1 MKARVVI
8 AGINGFVGKELQ
20 NMFTKLGYE
29 VEGIKRDTYKDI
41 TALVQQ
47 INGSDIVINLAGA
60 NIIARWDEEYKQK
73 LYNSRLD
80 TTKALIKSFKECET
94 KPKLFISTSAVG
106 IYDNRSVYSE
116 DDMNYA
122 KDFLGNL
129 CIDWEAQAL
138 RASELDIRT
147 VIFRFG
153 IVLGK
158 NGGALQKML
167 LPFKLGLGGRIGSG
181 KQGFSYIHIEDLL
194 DAYKFVVED
203 ENQDGI
209 YNLVAPN
216 PTTNQG
222 LTDALGKALNRP
234 TILPL
239 PEFILEIIF
248 SQGAKVLTDGQQIV
262 PKRLLDA
269 GFRFQYT
276 TIQEAVNHLVK
287 K

>member
-1 MKARVVI
+1 MKAKVLI
-8 AGINGFVGKELQ
+8 AGISGFVGQELKNMFQ
-20 NMFTKLGYE
+20 NMGYD
-29 VEGIKRDTYKDI
+29 VEGIQRETYKDI
-41 TALVQQ
+41 NSLAQQ

-80 TTKALIKSFKECET
+80 TTKALIKSFKECEV

-106 IYDNRSVYSE
+106 IYDNQSIYNE

-147 VIFRFG
+147 VVFRFG

-181 KQGFSYIHIEDLL
+181 KQGFSYVHIDDLL
-194 DAYKFVVED
+194 SAYKFVVED
-203 ENQDGI
+203 KNQEGI

-222 LTDALGKALNRP
+222 LTDALGKALHRP
-234 TILPL
+234 TILPV
-239 PEFILEIIF
+239 PEFVLELIF

-262 PKRLLDA
+262 PKRLLDN
-269 GFRFQYT
+269 GFTFSYS
-276 TIQEAVNHLVK
+276 TIQDAINDLVK